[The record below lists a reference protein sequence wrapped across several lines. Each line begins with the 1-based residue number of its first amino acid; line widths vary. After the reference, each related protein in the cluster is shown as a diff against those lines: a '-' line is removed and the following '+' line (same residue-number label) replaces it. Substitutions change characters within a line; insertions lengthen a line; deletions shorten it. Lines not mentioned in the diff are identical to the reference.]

1 VQRSHGL
8 KIAGKFFPD
17 VIFADHRSFCGA
29 QQGKQYIVLRGV
41 GMMIAYALVD

>member
-1 VQRSHGL
+1 LRITGV
-8 KIAGKFFPD
+8 
-17 VIFADHRSFCGA
+17 FCGA